1 MKKIF
6 MLTCGLIIFSVSTLA
21 EETIKRPCANGAGEI
36 IEGTITKTPYCVSNN
51 SMNWWNAYAW
61 CDSLNMRLFDMN
73 KDCARTTTS
82 GDCPN
87 LTGINAT
94 SGYYVWMQTVC
105 GSEGNNII
113 RAPQSGHTLCLP
125 RGTTSYKALCVPK

>member
-21 EETIKRPCANGAGEI
+21 EETMKRPCANGAGEI
-36 IEGTITKTPYCVSNN
+36 IEGIITKTPYCVSNN

-73 KDCARTTTS
+73 KDCASTTTS
-82 GDCPN
+82 GYCPN
-87 LTGINAT
+87 LTGINT
-94 SGYYVWMQTVC
+94 VSGYVWGQTVC
-105 GSEGNNII
+105 ESEGHNII
-113 RAPQSGHTLCLP
+113 RALQSGHTACVTRDFAP
-125 RGTTSYKALCVPK
+125 YKALCVPK

>member
-36 IEGTITKTPYCVSNN
+36 IEGTITKTPYCISNN

-73 KDCARTTTS
+73 KDCAFQSDSSDR
-82 GDCPN
+82 CPN
-87 LTGINAT
+87 LTGITST
-94 SGYYVWMQTVC
+94 SGYYVWTQTVC
-105 GSEGNNII
+105 ADGTQYI
-113 RAPQSGHTLCLP
+113 RAPESGHTLCLP
-125 RGTTSYKALCVPK
+125 RDISSYLALCVPK

>member
-21 EETIKRPCANGAGEI
+21 EETMKRPCANGAGEI

-51 SMNWWNAYAW
+51 SMKWWNAYAW

-73 KDCARTTTS
+73 KDCASTTTS
-82 GDCPN
+82 GYCPN
-87 LTGINAT
+87 LTGINT
-94 SGYYVWMQTVC
+94 VSGYVWAQTVC
-105 GSEGNNII
+105 ESEGHNII
-113 RAPQSGHTLCLP
+113 RALQSGHTTCVP
-125 RGTTSYKALCVPK
+125 RDFANYKALCVPK